1 LQTRLE
7 EVTRRLQEKDLELTA
22 REIRHG
28 QEVEGLKRLAEEE
41 QMKVIAD
48 IKLERASIQGERE
61 RVEGR

>member
-1 LQTRLE
+1 M
-7 EVTRRLQEKDLELTA
+7 QEKDLELTA